1 MKDLIVV
8 KQLPIIEEQLKQLST
23 EIDKK
28 VENAVSLVCNEDTV
42 KEVKKVRAE
51 LNNNF
56 KELEEQRKTVKNAI
70 MQPYT
75 DFETVYNNLVGS
87 KFKEADS
94 TLKSKIDSVENQ
106 LKADK
111 EKEVRDYFEEQKES
125 NHLDF
130 ITFERANVNV
140 TISASMKSLKE
151 QVKSFTDKIVDDLK
165 LIDTQENKEEIL
177 VEYKQSLNV
186 SNSIMVV
193 TDRKRRLEEERNA
206 QAELQRIKEAE
217 QKVIEKVVEVVQAP
231 KIVEAQKVVEPVEEK
246 VTLTFAVTSTESKL
260 RELIKFMNEG
270 GYKVEQR

>member
-75 DFETVYNNLVGS
+75 DFETIYNNLVGS

-106 LKADK
+106 LKIDK

-151 QVKSFTDKIVDDLK
+151 QVKAFTDKIVDDLK

-217 QKVIEKVVEVVQAP
+217 QKVVEKVEEIVQAPKVVEVP
-231 KIVEAQKVVEPVEEK
+231 KVVEEK
-246 VTLTFAVTSTESKL
+246 LTIVFAVTDSREKLTELK
-260 RELIKFMNEG
+260 KFLVDG
-270 GYKVEQR
+270 GYKYEAR